1 MTALNYIIS
10 FIGMVVIPCVTVPQN
25 WEYCTKDW
33 DVWLYPEIQRG
44 FDMLTEKELPYQD
57 ERELLET
64 YK

>member
-10 FIGMVVIPCVTVPQN
+10 FIGMVIIPCVTVPQN
-25 WEYCTKDW
+25 WEYCAKDW

>member
-1 MTALNYIIS
+1 
-10 FIGMVVIPCVTVPQN
+10 
-25 WEYCTKDW
+25 
-33 DVWLYPEIQRG
+33 VWLYPEIQRG

>member
-25 WEYCTKDW
+25 WEYCSKDW

>member
-25 WEYCTKDW
+25 WEYCYKDW